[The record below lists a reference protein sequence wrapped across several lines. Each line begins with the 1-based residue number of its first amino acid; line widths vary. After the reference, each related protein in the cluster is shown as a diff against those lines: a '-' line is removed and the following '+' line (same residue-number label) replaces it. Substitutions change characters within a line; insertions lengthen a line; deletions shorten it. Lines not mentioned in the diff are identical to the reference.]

1 MKQVVSYEHKALIF
15 VVQRFAVQFML
26 NHVDLGV
33 SYSLTLLTAFALHWF
48 LEAENKQL
56 LRNGEFYVIHV

>member
-33 SYSLTLLTAFALHWF
+33 SYSLTLLTAFALH
-48 LEAENKQL
+48 
-56 LRNGEFYVIHV
+56 